1 MKSIEK
7 PSSFA
12 VIGLGHFGLSVVQTL
27 SNYDVEVLA
36 CDKDTEKLHL
46 ATDYA
51 TYVVQADVADETTLE
66 KMGIGNFEIVIL
78 AMGEDFEAT
87 MIATLKAKELGAKY
101 VVAKATGIRQKKILE
116 TVGADLV
123 VLPESE
129 MGAKIAQKL
138 MRSNIFEVLLDSDKF
153 LVVEMKPRED
163 WIGKTVRETD
173 MRRKDSINLIAIIRD
188 NHNVLTVF
196 PDTVIKEGDVLITI
210 CNPD

>member
-1 MKSIEK
+1 MKNMEK

-12 VIGLGHFGLSVVQTL
+12 VIGLGHFGLSIVQTL

-36 CDKDTEKLHL
+36 CDKEAEKLHL

-51 TYVVQADVADETTLE
+51 TYVVQADVTDETTLE
-66 KMGIGNFEIVIL
+66 KMGIGNFETVIL

-87 MIATLKAKELGAKY
+87 VIATLKAKELGAKY
-101 VVAKATGIRQKKILE
+101 VVAKATGMRQKKILE

-123 VLPESE
+123 VLPENE

-163 WIGKTVRETD
+163 WIDKTVRETD

-188 NHNVLTVF
+188 DHTVLTVF

-210 CNPD
+210 CNPN